1 MTDFRPISLCNI
13 IYRVIAKTMANR
25 LKHILHHVIFPSQ
38 SALILNRLISDNT
51 IIGYEC
57 LHKIRHSKGKKHGL
71 VALKL
76 DVSKAYDRVKW
87 SFLEQSM
94 LRMGFSRRWVD
105 LVMNCIITVSSPV
118 IANGTAKGLFYP
130 QRGLR
135 QGFPFSP
142 YLFIICVEVFSN
154 LIRQAEQNKFI
165 YGLRFSR
172 ELSISHLLFANDS
185 LIFT

>member
-1 MTDFRPISLCNI
+1 
-13 IYRVIAKTMANR
+13 MANR

-94 LRMGFSRRWVD
+94 LRMGF
-105 LVMNCIITVSSPV
+105 
-118 IANGTAKGLFYP
+118 
-130 QRGLR
+130 
-135 QGFPFSP
+135 
-142 YLFIICVEVFSN
+142 
-154 LIRQAEQNKFI
+154 
-165 YGLRFSR
+165 
-172 ELSISHLLFANDS
+172 
-185 LIFT
+185 